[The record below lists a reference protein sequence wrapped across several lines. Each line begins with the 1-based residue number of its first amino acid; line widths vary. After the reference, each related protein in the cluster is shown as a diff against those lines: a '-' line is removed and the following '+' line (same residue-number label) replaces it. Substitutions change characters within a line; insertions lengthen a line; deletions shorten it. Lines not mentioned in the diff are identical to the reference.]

1 MRQASRKVILDSIY
15 TLRQR
20 KSELL
25 TLTNNSNNA
34 PVKSLIQG
42 RAARYV
48 PSTTPTPLP
57 TKSTQQVKRQHIT
70 NTRTS
75 KPIAATLHPIKSFGN
90 FLYPVSQTRSHTN
103 RLVSSTFPSFLSSRL
118 SQSRR
123 GSIRQTFV
131 STNDNY
137 NYDDKENRDSDLIV
151 VLDLD
156 ECLIHSQFLKSGP
169 DEKYRQYEERPKAH
183 AFNSNEEADS
193 IIPSACES
201 FRMSLPDGDLVHVN
215 KRPNLDTFL
224 KEITSKYET
233 HIFTAAMEVYASPLL
248 DILDPNQDMFQGR
261 YYRDHCTFD
270 PSLGVYVKDLKNAFR
285 KKHSQEGSNK
295 RLNEGRVVLVDNNP
309 MSFLANPCNGVLVSN
324 FYDDPKDDTLQLVL
338 DLLDQLDNE
347 PDVRPVLRKK
357 FGLKDA
363 LREAVAAPNTAAWN

>member
-20 KSELL
+20 KSELI

-42 RAARYV
+42 RAAKYV
-48 PSTTPTPLP
+48 PSATPNPSAR
-57 TKSTQQVKRQHIT
+57 KSTIQR
-70 NTRTS
+70 NS
-75 KPIAATLHPIKSFGN
+75 KPTTATLHPIKSFGN

-103 RLVSSTFPSFLSSRL
+103 KLVSSTFPSLLSSRL
-118 SQSRR
+118 SQRR

-131 STNDNY
+131 SVNDNY
-137 NYDDKENRDSDLIV
+137 SYDDKENRDSDLIV

-169 DEKYRQYEERPKAH
+169 DEKYRQYEERPEAH

-215 KRPNLDTFL
+215 KRPNLDAFL

-285 KKHSQEGSNK
+285 KKHLQEGSNK

-338 DLLDQLDNE
+338 DLLEQLDNE

>member
-25 TLTNNSNNA
+25 TLTKNSNNA

-48 PSTTPTPLP
+48 PSTTPTPSA
-57 TKSTQQVKRQHIT
+57 TKSTQQVNRQHIT

-75 KPIAATLHPIKSFGN
+75 KPTATTLHPIKSFGN
-90 FLYPVSQTRSHTN
+90 FLCPVSQTRSHTN
-103 RLVSSTFPSFLSSRL
+103 RLVSPSFLSGRL

-131 STNDNY
+131 SANDNY
-137 NYDDKENRDSDLIV
+137 SYDDKENRDSDLIV

-169 DEKYRQYEERPKAH
+169 DENYRQYEERPEAH

-215 KRPNLDTFL
+215 KRPNLDAFL

-270 PSLGVYVKDLKNAFR
+270 PLLGVYVKDLKNAFR
-285 KKHSQEGSNK
+285 KKHLQEGSNK
-295 RLNEGRVVLVDNNP
+295 ILNEGRVVLVDNNP